1 MKKALPYVMLSAA
14 KDLALVAS
22 SQWEPQI
29 LRGAQDDIW
38 SQVFNSMALAS
49 LCYKNHTRAFSFIR
63 PEVVIAIYIF
73 HVEPRLF
80 Q

>member
-1 MKKALPYVMLSAA
+1 MKKTLLSVILSAA
-14 KDLALVAS
+14 KDLRLPLARRDKR
-22 SQWEPQI
+22 EI